1 MKAAD
6 KKVVSIEYTL
16 KDDSGEVLDS
26 SEGGSPLVYM
36 HGAGNIVVGL
46 ERALEGKGVG
56 DSVQV
61 VVAPEDG
68 YGTRDENLVVNMPI
82 RKFPGG
88 KVEVGQV
95 FHAQTDGGHMPV
107 QVISVS
113 GDYAKVDGNHPLAD
127 TTLHFDVKIVDIRDA
142 TEEELA
148 HGHVHG
154 PDGHHHH

>member
-1 MKAAD
+1 MKAAE

-16 KDDSGEVLDS
+16 KDDAGEVLDS
-26 SEGGSPLVYM
+26 SEAGTPLVYM
-36 HGAGNIVVGL
+36 HGAGNIVPGL

-56 DSVQV
+56 DAVQV
-61 VVAPEDG
+61 VVSPDDG
-68 YGTRDENLVVNMPI
+68 YGRRDEKLIVNMAI

-107 QVISVS
+107 QVMSVS

-127 TTLHFDVKIVDIRDA
+127 ETLHFDVKIVDIRDA
-142 TEEELA
+142 TEEELQ